1 MRDIEA
7 LESAIDM
14 LKLMFDTRHRDWYRH
29 GHELSKLPEDDQIRG
44 ALETAREIASRRGAP
59 DGFRPAAGSYA
70 CRAWRGVTLSAL
82 TLCGEGNGEGRADG
96 CRLGADGRRDLTRY
110 DRHRVN

>member
-14 LKLMFDTRHRDWYRH
+14 LKLMFDTRHRNWYRH

-59 DGFRPAAGSYA
+59 DGLDRLLEAM
-70 CRAWRGVTLSAL
+70 RA
-82 TLCGEGNGEGRADG
+82 E
-96 CRLGADGRRDLTRY
+96 LGAE
-110 DRHRVN
+110 

>member
-29 GHELSKLPEDDQIRG
+29 GHELSKLPEDDQVRDPG
-44 ALETAREIASRRGAP
+44 DSRRASLKHEALRLSLTGLALVI
-59 DGFRPAAGSYA
+59 PAIRAGP
-70 CRAWRGVTLSAL
+70 
-82 TLCGEGNGEGRADG
+82 
-96 CRLGADGRRDLTRY
+96 
-110 DRHRVN
+110 H